1 MMDRRLALLIVVI
14 LLAVAPPVLAQQETV
29 VFRGDPFTR
38 SLSNMEEDVRDD
50 QAGVSPEL
58 VITNRNG
65 EYFWASQDDAQL
77 IHFEDGPH
85 HVFIS
90 PSGGY
95 IKILDT
101 EAPGAE
107 PIPLP
112 RGAGSRRFVY
122 VAHRIEGVHVLTT
135 WGFGEQITPTRVG
148 L

>member
-1 MMDRRLALLIVVI
+1 MMSRRLAALVVAVVLLTVT
-14 LLAVAPPVLAQQETV
+14 PPVLAQQDTV
-29 VFRGDPFTR
+29 VFRGDPVTR
-38 SLSNMEEDVRDD
+38 SLSSISEDVRDD

-58 VITNRNG
+58 VITSRG
-65 EYFWASQDDAQL
+65 DEYFWASQADEPL

-90 PSGGY
+90 RSGGY

-112 RGAGSRRFVY
+112 RGWGSRRFVY
-122 VAHRIEGVHVLTT
+122 VAHRIEGIHVLTT
-135 WGFGEQITPTRVG
+135 WGFGEQITPTV
-148 L
+148 